1 MNKSSPSLMELDRD
15 WPIRR
20 RFVVV
25 AAEDIVEVWD
35 KLKGVVALIKQV
47 SDVSDMISEHDGVN
61 AVARDSLGQDQ
72 WSSQAGLN
80 RGGP

>member
-25 AAEDIVEVWD
+25 AAEDIVEVWN

-47 SDVSDMISEHDGVN
+47 RDVSDMISEHDGVN

-72 WSSQAGLN
+72 WSLKAGLK